1 VRLITGRQS
10 VNWAHK
16 NSKLPGLGHLL
27 PIGGWVASSNCV
39 NEFWP
44 GMRVNTIRLSDL
56 TPLDL
61 TTDRLLRSFLCY
73 ADYHGRLHIWGGGKS
88 KTSVAFISFR
98 RFCCC
103 CVSVLLIFLF
113 TKAYVS
119 K

>member
-1 VRLITGRQS
+1 MRLITGRQS

-73 ADYHGRLHIWGGGKS
+73 ADYHGRLHILGGG
-88 KTSVAFISFR
+88 
-98 RFCCC
+98 
-103 CVSVLLIFLF
+103 
-113 TKAYVS
+113 
-119 K
+119 